1 MIRSMTGYGGAK
13 GTVEGLSVTVELRSV
28 NNRYLDIAVRMPRN
42 FLFAEDAVKSTIQQ
56 HVSRGK
62 LDVFVTIDSS
72 QAEDTVLRVNEPLLR
87 AYIDTLNALAVR
99 YDLKNDMSLMSLMR
113 FPDILSVEKAE
124 ADQDKIRAGL
134 IELTQQAL
142 ADYDQMREREGEK
155 LRADVAEKLARIE
168 SLVAQVETAAPETA
182 AAYETR
188 LRQKLEAVLAATDID
203 ESRIIAEAAIF
214 ADHVAVDEETVRLRS
229 HIAQLRHTLVATA
242 SCASISCNQGE
253 LLCQSKNSIP
263 VKPPCTFASVPEHW
277 PYGAANGVG
286 LATANLAHVLLS
298 AGDAARAGPQP
309 QCGDGR
315 S

>member
-13 GTVEGLSVTVELRSV
+13 GTVEGLSVTVELKSV

-124 ADQDKIRAGL
+124 ADQDKIRSGL

-168 SLVAQVETAAPETA
+168 SLVTPMRRACARNSRRCSLRPIL
-182 AAYETR
+182 TR
-188 LRQKLEAVLAATDID
+188 HASLPRQPFLPTMSPSMRRRCACAAT
-203 ESRIIAEAAIF
+203 
-214 ADHVAVDEETVRLRS
+214 LRS
-229 HIAQLRHTLVATA
+229 CARCLRA
-242 SCASISCNQGE
+242 
-253 LLCQSKNSIP
+253 
-263 VKPPCTFASVPEHW
+263 VPR
-277 PYGAANGVG
+277 
-286 LATANLAHVLLS
+286 S
-298 AGDAARAGPQP
+298 AAR
-309 QCGDGR
+309 R
-315 S
+315 TS

>member
-13 GTVEGLSVTVELRSV
+13 GTVEGLSVTVELKSV

-62 LDVFVTIDSS
+62 LDVFV
-72 QAEDTVLRVNEPLLR
+72 TVLRVNEPLLR

-124 ADQDKIRAGL
+124 ADQDKIRSGL

-168 SLVAQVETAAPETA
+168 SLVTRVETAAPETA
-182 AAYETR
+182 AAYEAR
-188 LRQKLEAVLAATDID
+188 LRQKLETVLAATDID
-203 ESRIIAEAAIF
+203 EARIIAEAAIF

-229 HIAQLRHTLVATA
+229 HIAQLRQMLESGSPVGRKADFLIQEFNREANTIG
-242 SCASISCNQGE
+242 SK
-253 LLCQSKNSIP
+253 CQNADIAKVVVDLKSEIEKIREQIQNI
-263 VKPPCTFASVPEHW
+263 E
-277 PYGAANGVG
+277 
-286 LATANLAHVLLS
+286 
-298 AGDAARAGPQP
+298 
-309 QCGDGR
+309 
-315 S
+315 